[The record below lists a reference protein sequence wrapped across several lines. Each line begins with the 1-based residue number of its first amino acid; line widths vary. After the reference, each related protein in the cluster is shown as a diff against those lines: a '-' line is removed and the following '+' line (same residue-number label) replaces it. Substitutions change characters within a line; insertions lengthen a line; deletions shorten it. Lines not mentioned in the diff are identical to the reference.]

1 MLTLVGDAFPRRV
14 GLSLL
19 TQVGLSAEAQ
29 SLLLACS
36 AREFEDL
43 GVRIATSGVLRV
55 LRRHLIE
62 ATPTAPLFDTMRF
75 TGNMERAHMAMWDA
89 HVAGEHEARMAGVP
103 AASRAVR
110 HLAIGAHDPG

>member
-19 TQVGLSAEAQ
+19 TQVGLSADAQ
-29 SLLLACS
+29 SLLLMRS

-43 GVRIATSGVLRV
+43 GVRLATSGVLRV

-62 ATPTAPLFDTMRF
+62 ATPTAPLFDTMRCA
-75 TGNMERAHMAMWDA
+75 GDMERAHMAMWDV
-89 HVAGEHEARMAGVP
+89 HVAGVHEARIAGVP
-103 AASRAVR
+103 DASRAVR
-110 HLAIGAHDPG
+110 HLAIGAREPG